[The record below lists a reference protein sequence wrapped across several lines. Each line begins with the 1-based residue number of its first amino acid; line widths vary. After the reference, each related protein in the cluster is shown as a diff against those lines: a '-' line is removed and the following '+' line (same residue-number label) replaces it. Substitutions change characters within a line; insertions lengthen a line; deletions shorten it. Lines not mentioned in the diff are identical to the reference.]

1 MEPTEK
7 PKKAK
12 EPKKKINVYN
22 RKASFEFELLD
33 EFDAG
38 IVLLGS
44 EIKSMRDGRVSI
56 AEAYCYL
63 HDGKVIVKNMHI
75 AQLKNAAVQ
84 HDPLRERCL
93 LLKKKEVR
101 KLQNE
106 VKDSGITIVI
116 EHLYEKKGLAKVK
129 IRLARGKKLF
139 DKRESIKKK
148 DMERD
153 LKREG
158 L

>member
-22 RKASFEFELLD
+22 RKASYEFELLE

-44 EIKSMRDGRVSI
+44 EIKSIRDGRVSI
-56 AEAYCYL
+56 DDAYCYL
-63 HDGKVIVKNMHI
+63 HDGKVMVKNMHI

-93 LLKKKEVR
+93 LLKKSEVR
-101 KLQNE
+101 KITNE
-106 VKDSGITIVI
+106 VKNTGITIVI

-129 IRLARGKKLF
+129 IRLAKGKKLY

-148 DMERD
+148 DLERD
-153 LKREG
+153 LKREV